1 MTTVYSNA
9 LEKSIQ
15 IDRLIGQIK
24 GSQPGPTIIFTGG
37 IHGNE
42 PSGVFAL
49 KKVIDNIENN
59 NIEVKGNIYAIG
71 GNLAALE
78 KGERFKFQDL
88 NRLWTSERM
97 KQLFNGDIEIKDD
110 DEKQQVKICSLIKEI
125 LKTESGPFYFMD
137 LHTTSSETIPFLTVN
152 DSLLNRKFT
161 KQYPVPIVLGIEEH
175 LDGPLLSY
183 INELGYVAFGYEGG
197 QHDDLASIE
206 NHIAFIYLSLVF
218 SGSIKKESID
228 FQHYFEL
235 LAKTSINTREFYEI
249 IYHYKIK
256 EEEVFTMNPGF
267 FNFQKIKKRQ
277 KLAHS
282 NGEMILGHFKGRML
296 MPQYQSQGD
305 DGFFIIRK
313 IHPIF
318 LRLSSTMRKIRLD
331 HILPLL
337 PGVRW
342 LSKKRDTMIVH
353 RRILWIFTKQ
363 FFHLMGYRSKRFDK
377 THLVIKNREAASRE
391 RDYSN
396 AIWNKKY
403 FNNNKNH

>member
-15 IDRLIGQIK
+15 IDRLIGHIK
-24 GSQPGPTIIFTGG
+24 GTNKGPTLIFTGG

-49 KKVIDNIENN
+49 KKIIEYLQKN
-59 NIEVKGNIYAIG
+59 NIEVSGNIYAIG

-78 KGERFKFQDL
+78 NGERYKIQDL

-97 KQLFNGDIEIKDD
+97 KQLFNGNIEIKDD
-110 DEKQQVKICSLIKEI
+110 DEEQQVKICGIIKDI
-125 LKTESGPFYFMD
+125 LKTEKGPFYFMD

-197 QHDDLASIE
+197 QHDDLSSIE
-206 NHIAFIYLSLVF
+206 NQIAFIYLSLVF
-218 SGSIKKESID
+218 TGSIKKESID
-228 FQHYFEL
+228 YHHYFDL
-235 LAKTSINTREFYEI
+235 LAKTSINKREFYEI
-249 IYHYKIK
+249 FFHYKIK
-256 EEEVFTMNPGF
+256 EDESFIMNPGF
-267 FNFQKIKKRQ
+267 FNFQRIKKHQ
-277 KLAHS
+277 ELAMS
-282 NGEMILGHFKGRML
+282 EGEMIFAQNKGRML
-296 MPQYQSQGD
+296 MPQYQRQGD
-305 DGFFIIRK
+305 DGYFIIRR

-318 LRLSSTMRKIRLD
+318 LRLSRTVRKFRLD

-342 LSKKRDTMIVH
+342 QTKKRDTLVVH
-353 RRILWIFTKQ
+353 RKILWIFTKQ
-363 FFHLMGYRSKRFDK
+363 FFHLMGYRSKRLDK
-377 THLVIKNREAASRE
+377 SHLVIKNREAASRE

-396 AIWNKKY
+396 AKWNKNY
-403 FNNNKNH
+403 FNNNKKQ

>member
-9 LEKSIQ
+9 LEKSIK
-15 IDRLIGQIK
+15 IDRLIGHIK
-24 GSQPGPTIIFTGG
+24 GSQPGPTLIFTGG

-49 KKVIDNIENN
+49 QKVLDEIQKKNIP
-59 NIEVKGNIYAIG
+59 IKGNIYAIS

-78 KGERFKFQDL
+78 KGERYKNQDL
-88 NRLWTSERM
+88 NRLWTSDRM
-97 KQLFNGDIEIKDD
+97 KLLYEGKIEIKNE
-110 DEKQQVKICSLIKEI
+110 DEAQQVKICRLIKNI
-125 LKTESGPFYFMD
+125 LDSEEGPFYFMD

-197 QHDDLASIE
+197 QHDDLSSIE

-218 SGSIKKESID
+218 SESITKESIN

-235 LAKTSINTREFYEI
+235 LAKTSIDSRDFYEI
-249 IYHYKIK
+249 FYHYKIK
-256 EEEVFTMNPGF
+256 EKESFTMKPGF
-267 FNFQKIKKRQ
+267 FNFQQIKK
-277 KLAHS
+277 KDDLATS
-282 NGEMILGHFKGRML
+282 DGETIFALKNGRML

-305 DGFFIIRK
+305 DGFFIIRR
-313 IHPIF
+313 IPPF
-318 LRLSSTMRKIRLD
+318 YLRLSRTIRKMHID

-337 PGVRW
+337 PGVHWFSDNRGALKVNRKIAW
-342 LSKKRDTMIVH
+342 L
-353 RRILWIFTKQ
+353 FAKQ
-363 FFHLMGYRSKRFDK
+363 FFHLMGYRSKSFNK
-377 THLVIKNREAASRE
+377 THLVVKNREAASRRVE
-391 RDYSN
+391 YED
-396 AIWNKKY
+396 AFWL
-403 FNNNKNH
+403 KN